1 MTFMRIGVSLPLI
14 IFPEEE
20 EEQEK
25 GIVQPSLV
33 SSIQRIPDT
42 FLPSSS
48 WIILCKFQST
58 LYKFKKLSAKQPL
71 KTNDFPCKGTDAC

>member
-48 WIILCKFQST
+48 
-58 LYKFKKLSAKQPL
+58 
-71 KTNDFPCKGTDAC
+71 